1 MRAPLD
7 EGSLAIWCTLPRM
20 FGTGPFDVCCTEQEQ
35 KLDRTARMPQLRVR
49 IFSHGENT
57 FSWNSRPVDEMVL
70 ADLFDAG
77 LEESDFCATDAA
89 DCRRKLRN
97 RVEHDEACIGG

>member
-20 FGTGPFDVCCTEQEQ
+20 FGTGPLDVCCTEQEQ
-35 KLDRTARMPQLRVR
+35 KLDRTARMPPLRVR
-49 IFSHGENT
+49 IFSHGKNT
-57 FSWNSRPVDEMVL
+57 ISWNSRPVDEMVL

-89 DCRRKLRN
+89 EGKDKQLLRELF
-97 RVEHDEACIGG
+97 REV